1 MSNALEKVC
10 YIPLPECCLQW
21 QSSVINGPPSNFSGG
36 KCGAT
41 ALDRNLHALLARRF
55 RHHFTSLPISKRG
68 PGSRMMRDFEVAKRS
83 FVGEAKKFY
92 HLQIMMDGL
101 KPEDVNEDEY
111 DFEDHCIMLSRLGNT
126 RSRHDRSL
134 MLRAVVTSSRC
145 TTQL

>member
-1 MSNALEKVC
+1 MLDEQCPGEGVLHFLTRVLSSMAVLGH
-10 YIPLPECCLQW
+10 
-21 QSSVINGPPSNFSGG
+21 QSPPSNFSGG

-55 RHHFTSLPISKRG
+55 RHYFTNLPIAKRG
-68 PGSRMMRDFEVAKRS
+68 PGSRMMRDFEVAKRG

-111 DFEDHCIMLSRLGNT
+111 DFEDHCIILSRLGNV

-134 MLRAVVTSSRC
+134 ML
-145 TTQL
+145 